1 MKDRA
6 IQALYK
12 FALEPIAETLADLNS
27 YGFRL
32 YRSCAD
38 AIGQCFNV
46 LAKRYA
52 PVWILEADIKACFDE
67 ISHPWMLETISMD
80 KEILGKW
87 LKSGFMEDD
96 KFYPTRQGTPQGGIA
111 SPTLANMVLDGLE
124 NAVRNAQPGRIKG
137 IRPKINVIRYADD
150 FIITAYSKELLINVI
165 KPIVIN
171 FLKERGLTLSEE
183 KTKITRIDKGFNFLG
198 QNVRK
203 YNGKLLIKPSM
214 DNVQSFLRN
223 VKETFLKH
231 RGLPTIALIK
241 DLNAKIRG
249 WANYHKHVVSSKT
262 FNYVD
267 NCIRNHLWWWMR
279 RRHRK
284 KSTGWLRKKYLSKGS
299 NPGRFSVVIK
309 DKERKTS
316 KTYELIKAGSIHIM
330 RHIKIQCKANPFDPQ
345 YKGYFGKCRYFK
357 TYSPHKMPPDNV
369 WQSL

>member
-1 MKDRA
+1 
-6 IQALYK
+6 
-12 FALEPIAETLADLNS
+12 
-27 YGFRL
+27 
-32 YRSCAD
+32 
-38 AIGQCFNV
+38 
-46 LAKRYA
+46 
-52 PVWILEADIKACFDE
+52 
-67 ISHPWMLETISMD
+67 
-80 KEILGKW
+80 
-87 LKSGFMEDD
+87 
-96 KFYPTRQGTPQGGIA
+96 
-111 SPTLANMVLDGLE
+111 MVLDGLE

-137 IRPKINVIRYADD
+137 IRPKINVIKYADD

-203 YNGKLLIKPSM
+203 YNGKLLIKPSKAYK

-231 RGLPTIALIK
+231 RGSPTIALIK

-299 NPGRFSVVIK
+299 KPGRFSVVVK

-316 KTYELIKAGSIHIM
+316 RTYELIKASSIHIM

-345 YKGYFGKCRYFK
+345 YKGYFGKRRYFK
-357 TYSPHKMPPDNV
+357 TYSPHKMPLDNV